1 MLSKLLMRASLFVIA
16 VLAAGCSAMMPW
28 SHSPEAIPNET
39 NLAFTLKN
47 NLVFLNSVSIN
58 GRSGRFL
65 FGSATPRTVI
75 DRRLV
80 DELGGTGHPYS
91 LTVTPKE
98 NFSFT
103 PLFLD
108 LGSAGDAIIGW
119 ETLQPNAITLDYRVG
134 LLTLQKEGIYTSMMS
149 VYRFTGS
156 PAIDVEVDGKPG
168 RAIVDTSVPD
178 SIVLPAPAASR
189 GKAHVVVAGTDFGN
203 IDVKFG
209 SVEQPRIGN
218 RLLSKFLISID
229 YHAGTIG
236 VWRDPRIR

>member
-1 MLSKLLMRASLFVIA
+1 MRASLLVVF
-16 VLAAGCSAMMPW
+16 LAAGCSAMMPW
-28 SHSPEAIPNET
+28 SRSPEAIPNET
-39 NLAFTLKN
+39 NLSFTVQN
-47 NLVFLNSVSIN
+47 NLLFLNSVAIN

-65 FGSATPRTVI
+65 FGSATPRTII

-80 DELGGTGHPYS
+80 DEFGGPSHPFS

-98 NFSFT
+98 NFAFT

-119 ETLQPNAITLDYRVG
+119 ETLQPNAVTLDYRVG
-134 LLTLQKEGIYTSMMS
+134 LLTLQKEGIYTSMMQ

-156 PAIDVEVDGKPG
+156 PSIDVEVNGDVR

-178 SIVLPAPAASR
+178 TIVLPGSPARR
-189 GKAHVVVAGTDFGN
+189 GRAHIVAAGTDFGE
-203 IDVKFG
+203 IDVG
-209 SVEQPRIGN
+209 YGNVEQARIGN